1 MAKRKIEEYTFAD
14 AYIGSFTRNLMSR
27 KDMMR
32 LASCKDLKAA
42 EAVLQ
47 EFGYGEAKE
56 LYDDDIEWFIRR
68 EQNKL
73 FDLIYDTVPE
83 RKELSMCLF
92 PYDYHNIKVCLKSEL
107 DRKSVV

>member
-47 EFGYGEAKE
+47 EFGSPGAGAALNDKGT
-56 LYDDDIEWFIRR
+56 DIT
-68 EQNKL
+68 K
-73 FDLIYDTVPE
+73 
-83 RKELSMCLF
+83 
-92 PYDYHNIKVCLKSEL
+92 
-107 DRKSVV
+107 